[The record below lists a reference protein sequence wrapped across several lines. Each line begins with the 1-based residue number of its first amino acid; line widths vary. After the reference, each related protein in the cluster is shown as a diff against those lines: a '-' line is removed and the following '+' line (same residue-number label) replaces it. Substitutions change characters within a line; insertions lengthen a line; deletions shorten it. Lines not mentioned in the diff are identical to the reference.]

1 MLSKL
6 DDETHSSVDNA
17 EGLPVILVVEDE
29 ADYRLLISSDLQE
42 DFQVVEARNGKEGLA
57 IALET
62 IPDLVVTD
70 VMMPVMDGIELCQ
83 QLKAKEETAHIPV
96 VMLTAKTAVESQMA
110 GFETG
115 VDDYITK
122 PFNMQLLRA
131 RISNLLRTR
140 RLLRASYQR
149 QLTQPDDEGA
159 AASMLDVS
167 ELQSQSDRE
176 FWERLCNILREE
188 HTNPEFT
195 IDGLASG
202 LNMSQRSMQRKI
214 KALIDLTPVQLIAE
228 YRLKKVEALLKDAQI
243 HVTDIAFEVGFGDLS
258 HFYRIFKKKHG
269 MSPSQYRESHK

>member
-1 MLSKL
+1 MSKL
-6 DDETHSSVDNA
+6 DDESHSAVDLS
-17 EGLPVILVVEDE
+17 ETLPVVLLVEDE
-29 ADYRLLISSDLQE
+29 ADYRLLISSDLEE
-42 DFQVVEARNGKEGLA
+42 DFQVVEATNGKEGLET
-57 IALET
+57 ALEI

-70 VMMPVMDGIELCQ
+70 CMMPVMDGIELCK

-115 VDDYITK
+115 VDDYVTK

-149 QLTQPDDEGA
+149 QLTQSVDEDTESA
-159 AASMLDVS
+159 MLDVS
-167 ELQSQSDRE
+167 KLDSQMDRE
-176 FWERLCNILREE
+176 LWERICQILRK
-188 HTNPEFT
+188 NYADLEFSV
-195 IDGLASG
+195 DSLASE

-214 KALIDLTPVQLIAE
+214 KSVAGLTPVQLIVE
-228 YRLKKVEALLKDAQI
+228 YRLNQVEALLEDAQL

-258 HFYRIFKKKHG
+258 HFYRVFKKKHG
-269 MSPSQYRESHK
+269 MSPSQYRDTHR

>member
-1 MLSKL
+1 MTKL
-6 DDETHSSVDNA
+6 DDDSHSSVDLS
-17 EGLPVILVVEDE
+17 ETLPVILVVEDE

-42 DFQVVEARNGKEGLA
+42 DFQVVEATNGKEGLD
-57 IALET
+57 IALDI

-96 VMLTAKTAVESQMA
+96 VMLTAKSAVESQMA

-122 PFNMQLLRA
+122 PFNMELLRV

-140 RLLRASYQR
+140 RLLRASYER
-149 QLTQPDDEGA
+149 QLTQSDDESA

-167 ELQSQSDRE
+167 ELQSQVDRE
-176 FWERLCNILREE
+176 FWERLCNVLRE
-188 HTNPEFT
+188 NYAKPEFN
-195 IDGLASG
+195 IDLLASE

-214 KALIDLTPVQLIAE
+214 KALADLTPVQLIAE

-269 MSPSQYRESHK
+269 MSPSQYREIHT